1 MNFNSTESQIRIII
15 ISSIIIF
22 ILFNFIS
29 SKTFMSGN
37 LQIIFIIMFIILI
50 ITIIIYGLL
59 YFTNRNIYKII
70 IVNLN
75 LIILLIFYLGS
86 ILLTLKYDRKKYSLF
101 EIIDDAINKIILFL
115 IILVF
120 VSYFFL
126 Y

>member
-1 MNFNSTESQIRIII
+1 
-15 ISSIIIF
+15 
-22 ILFNFIS
+22 
-29 SKTFMSGN
+29 MSGN